1 MEELLWNTNFHNG
14 KEPIDTACRPI
25 QPPMEDVIKPARK
38 QFSKLG
44 LMFFLGTLLII
55 LVQTIASAVA
65 IKVNAGIANSTSAM
79 LLVTMLPMYAIAM
92 PLMGLLISRIPSQ
105 TIAKKKLTFV
115 QWLIAF
121 LICYGGMY
129 ASNLIGL
136 FLTQIIAVFK
146 GAPVTNT
153 IAEIAAS
160 SNVLVNFFIMVICA
174 PIAEELLFRKL
185 LIERTVKYGEGTA
198 VLFSGLMFA
207 LFHGNLNQFV
217 YAFTLGIFFGFI
229 FVKTGNI
236 LYTIFLHMLINFL
249 GSISGVLLLN
259 WLGEDFINAL
269 SDPSLMTVLR
279 AAASCRHHALCTLWT
294 FRVCAC
300 HCRDYLLLRFLEKA
314 AAFPRRGK
322 YSERQTLFHNHFKC
336 GNGNLLYLLDHNDRD
351 TTACLDHERC
361 AFRIVLSTKTG
372 IVHHLPDSCFAFFRD
387 IFCVKRPIAGANTA
401 SKSIFQ
407 AIP

>member
-1 MEELLWNTNFHNG
+1 MMTNKVVKPNGDRKAHSSEESSKFEKTILHSKPLRNGGIIMEHEFSQWQSEQT
-14 KEPIDTACRPI
+14 PPADPI

-105 TIAKKKLTFV
+105 TIAKKKMTFV

-136 FLTQIIAVFK
+136 FLTEIIAVFK

-236 LYTIFLHMLINFL
+236 LYTIYLHMLINFL
-249 GSISGVLLLN
+249 GSIPGVLLLN

-269 SDPSLMTVLR
+269 SDPALMTPYVQQHLGGIMLY
-279 AAASCRHHALCTLWT
+279 AL
-294 FRVCAC
+294 
-300 HCRDYLLLRFLEKA
+300 Y
-314 AAFPRRGK
+314 G
-322 YSERQTLFHNHFKC
+322 LFVFA
-336 GNGNLLYLLDHNDRD
+336 L
-351 TTACLDHERC
+351 AI
-361 AFRIVLSTKTG
+361 AG
-372 IVHHLPDSCFAFFRD
+372 IIF
-387 IFCVKRPIAGANTA
+387 FCVSLKKLRLFPGEVSIPKGKRFSTTILNVGM
-401 SKSIFQ
+401 
-407 AIP
+407 AIYFIYWIIMIVIQLLS